1 MNLRDIQDE
10 LSTAYQLDLEQGVA
24 WMNEEYA
31 AKWQKQNPL
40 IWAAIMKIM
49 DLDESERIRIVMNA
63 SSHLTLLIIDADLV
77 YQHDGV
83 FLVVGH
89 QRTQDG

>member
-24 WMNEEYA
+24 WMNDEYA
-31 AKWQKQNPL
+31 AKWQKENPL

-49 DLDESERIRIVMNA
+49 DLDAERDDLQEYEVWDLSE
-63 SSHLTLLIIDADLV
+63 D
-77 YQHDGV
+77 
-83 FLVVGH
+83 
-89 QRTQDG
+89 